1 MTRNARQRRIIEL
14 IKERDI
20 ETQEDLVSL
29 LQSSGFNV
37 TQATVSRDIKDLGL
51 IKSQTIS
58 GSYKYSLVENARP
71 QTMGKFGTMFRE
83 AVVSINRAN
92 NLIVIRTVTGTAG
105 TAGAFVDSMSYENVL
120 GSVAG
125 DDTIHIIC
133 DTAEHAE
140 EVKKQLENTLE

>member
-20 ETQEDLVSL
+20 VTQEELVAL
-29 LQSSGFNV
+29 LQQSGYNV

-51 IKSQTIS
+51 VKSQTAS

-71 QTMGKFGTMFRE
+71 NTLGKFGTMFRQ
-83 AVVSINRAN
+83 AVVSISLAG

-105 TAGAFVDSMSYENVL
+105 TAGAFVDSMSYDHVL
-120 GSVAG
+120 GSIAG
-125 DDTIHIIC
+125 DDTILIVC
-133 DTAEHAE
+133 DTE
-140 EVKKQLENTLE
+140 ENAKGVKALLENNLE